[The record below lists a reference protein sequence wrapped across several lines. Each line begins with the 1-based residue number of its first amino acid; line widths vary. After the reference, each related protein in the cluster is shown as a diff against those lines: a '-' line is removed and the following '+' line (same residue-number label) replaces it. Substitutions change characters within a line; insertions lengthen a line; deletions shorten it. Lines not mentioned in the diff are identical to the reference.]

1 MNQWTFILAASW
13 MSFLTVTALGDPIR
27 VLFLGHESKLHNSN
41 EYYPILSKSLG
52 RDAIYFDYVTSVNQA
67 LDDADYLNQFDALL
81 LYANHP
87 RISSVQWKNLLSFV
101 RSGKG
106 FIPVHCAS
114 WCFSNVPEYDQLV
127 GGRFKSHQGAVFS
140 PRVVKKMHPAVQ
152 GIGKLE
158 AWDETYFH
166 ERHHSKNRTVLMVR
180 DPLPGDPHDQ
190 PEPWTWVRTE
200 GKGRVFYTAS
210 GHDERVWGKAEF
222 HQLIKQGIL
231 WAVGEQVL
239 ERYENF
245 LAKRAPLKYEKRD
258 NIPNYEKRPE
268 PLAYQLPLSPE
279 ESIKHTQVP
288 VGFKLELFASEPD
301 IVNPI
306 YFQWDKSGRLWVVET
321 VDYPNELKE
330 GRKGNDRIKICED
343 TDGDGKADKFTIFA
357 DGFNI
362 PTSLTFARGGVI
374 LAHAPDLLFLQD
386 TDGDDKADIRKILI
400 TGFGLNDT
408 HAGPSNLRYGLDNWI
423 YGTVG
428 YSGFNGEVNGEKH
441 SFRSGT
447 FRFKSDGSKMEFLHQ
462 YNNNTWGIGLN
473 QQGDI
478 FGSTANNNPSFFG
491 GVPSRVHSGEKR
503 MTAKMIAS
511 SPRFYPITPNIRQ
524 VDAFNAYTA
533 GCGHAFATSSGFPES
548 WRNQRAFIC
557 GPTGHLLGMYDVR
570 PKGSGFESV
579 NAYSL
584 VASTDEWFS
593 PIVAEVGPDGNLWI
607 ADWYN
612 FIIQHNPTPN
622 LNRGGYD
629 AQRGLGNA
637 HINPNRD
644 RQHGRIYRLVYQ
656 KNEAPV
662 INLENASWE
671 KLVQALENDNM
682 FWRLTAQR
690 LLVDG
695 GYKKAVPALIKL
707 LSQPA
712 PKSLHALWALHGLG
726 ALDRQAHERC
736 LNSKDPALRR
746 NAIRALPTDLK
757 GQQML
762 HDSATLADKNLL
774 VRLASFVKLA
784 SFPRDQGTRDIASL
798 LMRVEENAKD
808 EWLRLPLQSLGAVEA
823 NLVRYEKGPNL
834 LPNPSFESVDGK
846 LPMGWK
852 VRTYSG
858 SGTMEHTIETASKF
872 VKTGKSSLCISSNG
886 GHDTSAFATTQ
897 LKSGVRYSLSA
908 WIKTDRVEGGGMG
921 VLLNVHELGQKGMTK
936 GIRKTNDWQKVETV
950 FVSPSS
956 RSVTIN
962 CLFGGWG
969 RSKGKA
975 WFDDISLHEMR
986 PIYKEDDQVES
997 RKVDLDWTVDAI
1009 PGLLFS
1015 KTSLTAKSGKWL
1027 KISFNNTDNMPHNL
1041 VIIAPG
1047 TYDAVGQATDL
1058 MMAKP
1063 GAAVRNYIPEDAK
1076 VIAQTPMVLPG
1087 RKYDL
1092 IFQAPE
1098 QPGRYP
1104 FLCTFPGHWRL
1115 MKGELIVQ
1123 ASAF

>member
-222 HQLIKQGIL
+222 HKLIKQGIL

-428 YSGFNGEVNGEKH
+428 YSGFNGEVNGETH

-473 QQGDI
+473 LQGDI

-491 GVPSRVHSGEKR
+491 GVPSRVHNGEKR

-644 RQHGRIYRLVYQ
+644 RQHGRIYRLFYQ

>member
-231 WAVGEQVL
+231 WAVGERVL
-239 ERYENF
+239 ERYETF

-386 TDGDDKADIRKILI
+386 TDGDDKADICKILI

-428 YSGFNGEVNGEKH
+428 YSGFNGEVNGETH

-473 QQGDI
+473 LQGDI

-491 GVPSRVHSGEKR
+491 GVPSRVHNGEKR

-956 RSVTIN
+956 RSFTIN

>member
-222 HQLIKQGIL
+222 HKLIKQGIL

-428 YSGFNGEVNGEKH
+428 YSGFNGEVNGETH

-473 QQGDI
+473 HQGDI

-491 GVPSRVHSGEKR
+491 GVPSRVHNGEKR

-956 RSVTIN
+956 RSFTIN

>member
-428 YSGFNGEVNGEKH
+428 YSGFNGEVNGETH

-473 QQGDI
+473 LQGDI

-491 GVPSRVHSGEKR
+491 GVPSRVHNGEKR

-956 RSVTIN
+956 RSVTVN

-975 WFDDISLHEMR
+975 WFDDISLHEMK

>member
-239 ERYENF
+239 EHYENF

-306 YFQWDKSGRLWVVET
+306 YFQWDKSGRLWVMET

-428 YSGFNGEVNGEKH
+428 YSGFNGEVNGETH

-473 QQGDI
+473 HQGDI

-491 GVPSRVHSGEKR
+491 GVPSRVHNGEKR

-533 GCGHAFATSSGFPES
+533 GCGHAFATSSGFPKS

>member
-428 YSGFNGEVNGEKH
+428 YSGFNGEVNGETH

-473 QQGDI
+473 LQGDI

-491 GVPSRVHSGEKR
+491 GVPSRVHNGEKR

>member
-1 MNQWTFILAASW
+1 MDRTFIFFFIA
-13 MSFLTVTALGDPIR
+13 FLTFQIGKTFADPIR
-27 VLFLGHESKLHNSN
+27 VLFLGHESTHHNSN
-41 EYYPILSKSLG
+41 QYYPILSKSLG

-67 LDDADYLNQFDALL
+67 LDDPEYLNQFDGLL

-87 RISSVQWKNLLSFV
+87 KLSSGQWKNLLSFV

-114 WCFSNVPEYDQLV
+114 WCFANIPEYDQLV

-140 PRVVKKMHPAVQ
+140 PRVVKVNHPAVQ
-152 GIGKLE
+152 GIGNLE

-166 ERHHSKNRTVLMVR
+166 ERHNSKNRTVLMVR
-180 DPLPGDPHDQ
+180 DPLPGDPHAD
-190 PEPWTWVRTE
+190 PEPWTWVREE

-210 GHDERVWGKAEF
+210 GHDERVWNKPEF
-222 HQLIKQGIL
+222 HQLLKNGIL
-231 WAVGEQVL
+231 WAVGEKVH
-239 ERYENF
+239 ERYKNF
-245 LAKRAPLKYEKRD
+245 LANREPLKYEKRD
-258 NIPNYEKRPE
+258 NIANYEKRPE
-268 PLAYQLPLSPE
+268 PLPYQLPLSPQ
-279 ESIKHTQVP
+279 ESMKHTQVP

-306 YFQWDKSGRLWVVET
+306 YFQWDKRGRLWVVES
-321 VDYPNELKE
+321 VDYPNELKD
-330 GRKGNDRIKICED
+330 GRKGKDRIKICED
-343 TDGDGKADKFTIFA
+343 TNGDGKADKFTIFA

-374 LAHAPDLLFLQD
+374 LAHAPDMLFLKD
-386 TDGDDKADIRKILI
+386 TDGDNKADIREVLI

-428 YSGFNGEVNGEKH
+428 YSGFKGELNGEKYNF
-441 SFRSGT
+441 SRGT
-447 FRFKSDGSKMEFLHQ
+447 FRFKPDGSKMEFLHQ
-462 YNNNTWGIGLN
+462 FNNNTWGIGLN
-473 QQGDI
+473 EQGDI

-491 GVPSRVHSGEKR
+491 GVPNRVHEGEKR

-533 GCGHAFATSSGFPES
+533 GCGHAFATSSGFPKS
-548 WRNQRAFIC
+548 WRNRRAFVC

-570 PKGSGFESV
+570 PKGSGFESI

-607 ADWYN
+607 SDWYN

-629 AQRGLGNA
+629 AQNGPGNA

-656 KNEAPV
+656 KNHAPAF
-662 INLENASWE
+662 NLENATWE
-671 KLVQALENDNM
+671 KLVKALSHDNM

-690 LLVDG
+690 LLVNSQP
-695 GYKKAVPALIKL
+695 KEAVPSLRKL
-707 LSQPA
+707 LNQASPA
-712 PKSLHALWALHGLG
+712 SLHALWTLQGMG
-726 ALDRQAHERC
+726 ALDGPSHAKC
-736 LNSKDPALRR
+736 LVSKDPALRR
-746 NAIRALPTDLK
+746 NAIRALPADLK

-762 HDSATLADKNLL
+762 HDSATLGDKDLL

-784 SFPRDQGTRDIASL
+784 SFPRDEGTRDFASL

-808 EWLRLPLQSLGAVEA
+808 EWLRLPLQALGAVKA
-823 NLVRYEKGPNL
+823 NLVGYKKGPNL
-834 LPNPSFESVDGK
+834 LPNPSFESSDGQ
-846 LPMGWK
+846 LPTSWK

-858 SGTMEHTIETASKF
+858 SGGIEHAIEKSKNLI
-872 VKTGKSSLCISSNG
+872 KTGNSSLRISSEG
-886 GHDTSAFATTQ
+886 GHDTSAYASVQ

-921 VLLNVHELGQKGMTK
+921 ALLNVHELQQKAMTK
-936 GIRKTNDWQKVETV
+936 GIRKTHDWQKVETV
-950 FVSPSS
+950 FVNPSAG
-956 RSVTIN
+956 RITVN

-975 WFDDISLHEMR
+975 WFDDISLNEMV
-986 PIYKEDDQVES
+986 PIYKEIEKVEN
-997 RKVDLDWTVDAI
+997 RKVDLTLAVDAI

-1015 KTSLTAKSGKWL
+1015 KTSLMAKSGKWL
-1027 KISFNNTDNMPHNL
+1027 KLTFNNTDNMPHNL

-1047 TYDAVGQATDL
+1047 TYDSVGQATDL

-1063 GAAVRNYIPEDAK
+1063 GAAARNYVPKNAK

-1087 RKYDL
+1087 TKYDL
-1092 IFQAPE
+1092 VFQVPT
-1098 QPGRYP
+1098 QKGNYP

-1123 ASAF
+1123 P

>member
-239 ERYENF
+239 EHYENF

-428 YSGFNGEVNGEKH
+428 YSGFNGEVNGETH

-473 QQGDI
+473 LQGDI

-491 GVPSRVHSGEKR
+491 GVPSRVHNGEKR

-956 RSVTIN
+956 RSFTIN

-975 WFDDISLHEMR
+975 WFDDISLHEMK

>member
-362 PTSLTFARGGVI
+362 PTSLTFARG
-374 LAHAPDLLFLQD
+374 
-386 TDGDDKADIRKILI
+386 
-400 TGFGLNDT
+400 
-408 HAGPSNLRYGLDNWI
+408 
-423 YGTVG
+423 
-428 YSGFNGEVNGEKH
+428 E
-441 SFRSGT
+441 
-447 FRFKSDGSKMEFLHQ
+447 
-462 YNNNTWGIGLN
+462 
-473 QQGDI
+473 
-478 FGSTANNNPSFFG
+478 
-491 GVPSRVHSGEKR
+491 
-503 MTAKMIAS
+503 
-511 SPRFYPITPNIRQ
+511 
-524 VDAFNAYTA
+524 
-533 GCGHAFATSSGFPES
+533 
-548 WRNQRAFIC
+548 
-557 GPTGHLLGMYDVR
+557 
-570 PKGSGFESV
+570 
-579 NAYSL
+579 
-584 VASTDEWFS
+584 
-593 PIVAEVGPDGNLWI
+593 
-607 ADWYN
+607 
-612 FIIQHNPTPN
+612 
-622 LNRGGYD
+622 
-629 AQRGLGNA
+629 
-637 HINPNRD
+637 
-644 RQHGRIYRLVYQ
+644 
-656 KNEAPV
+656 
-662 INLENASWE
+662 
-671 KLVQALENDNM
+671 
-682 FWRLTAQR
+682 
-690 LLVDG
+690 
-695 GYKKAVPALIKL
+695 
-707 LSQPA
+707 
-712 PKSLHALWALHGLG
+712 
-726 ALDRQAHERC
+726 
-736 LNSKDPALRR
+736 
-746 NAIRALPTDLK
+746 
-757 GQQML
+757 
-762 HDSATLADKNLL
+762 
-774 VRLASFVKLA
+774 
-784 SFPRDQGTRDIASL
+784 
-798 LMRVEENAKD
+798 
-808 EWLRLPLQSLGAVEA
+808 
-823 NLVRYEKGPNL
+823 
-834 LPNPSFESVDGK
+834 
-846 LPMGWK
+846 
-852 VRTYSG
+852 
-858 SGTMEHTIETASKF
+858 
-872 VKTGKSSLCISSNG
+872 
-886 GHDTSAFATTQ
+886 
-897 LKSGVRYSLSA
+897 
-908 WIKTDRVEGGGMG
+908 
-921 VLLNVHELGQKGMTK
+921 
-936 GIRKTNDWQKVETV
+936 
-950 FVSPSS
+950 
-956 RSVTIN
+956 
-962 CLFGGWG
+962 
-969 RSKGKA
+969 
-975 WFDDISLHEMR
+975 
-986 PIYKEDDQVES
+986 
-997 RKVDLDWTVDAI
+997 
-1009 PGLLFS
+1009 
-1015 KTSLTAKSGKWL
+1015 
-1027 KISFNNTDNMPHNL
+1027 
-1041 VIIAPG
+1041 
-1047 TYDAVGQATDL
+1047 
-1058 MMAKP
+1058 
-1063 GAAVRNYIPEDAK
+1063 
-1076 VIAQTPMVLPG
+1076 
-1087 RKYDL
+1087 
-1092 IFQAPE
+1092 
-1098 QPGRYP
+1098 
-1104 FLCTFPGHWRL
+1104 
-1115 MKGELIVQ
+1115 
-1123 ASAF
+1123 

>member
-408 HAGPSNLRYGLDNWI
+408 HAGPSNFRYGLDNWI

-428 YSGFNGEVNGEKH
+428 YSGFNGEVNGETH

-473 QQGDI
+473 LQGDI

-491 GVPSRVHSGEKR
+491 GVPSRVHNGEKR

-975 WFDDISLHEMR
+975 WFDDISLHEMK

>member
-231 WAVGEQVL
+231 WAVGKRVL
-239 ERYENF
+239 ERYETF

-386 TDGDDKADIRKILI
+386 TDGDDKADICKILI

-428 YSGFNGEVNGEKH
+428 YSGFNGEVNGETH

-473 QQGDI
+473 LQGDI

-491 GVPSRVHSGEKR
+491 GVPSRVHNGEKR

-956 RSVTIN
+956 RSFTIN

>member
-428 YSGFNGEVNGEKH
+428 YSGFNGEVNGETH

-473 QQGDI
+473 LQGDI

-491 GVPSRVHSGEKR
+491 GVPSRVHNGEKR

-975 WFDDISLHEMR
+975 WFDDISLHEMK

>member
-1 MNQWTFILAASW
+1 MKLRLLIFILAWFSLIVGNTIASP
-13 MSFLTVTALGDPIR
+13 VR

-67 LDDADYLNQFDALL
+67 LDDAGYLNQFDALL

-87 RISSVQWKNLLSFV
+87 RLSSVQWKNLLSFV

-114 WCFSNVPEYDQLV
+114 WCFANIPEYDQLV

-140 PRVVKKMHPAVQ
+140 PRVVESNHPAVQ

-166 ERHHSKNRTVLMVR
+166 VRHNPKNRTVLMVR
-180 DPLPGDPHDQ
+180 DPLPGDPNEQ
-190 PEPWTWVRTE
+190 PEPWTWVREE

-210 GHDERVWGKAEF
+210 GHDERVWSKLEF
-222 HQLIKQGIL
+222 HQLLKNGIL
-231 WAVGEQVL
+231 WAVGEKVHK
-239 ERYENF
+239 RYKNF
-245 LAKRAPLKYEKRD
+245 LADREPLKYEKRD

-268 PLAYQLPLSPE
+268 ALAYQLPLSPE
-279 ESIKHTQVP
+279 ESMKHTQVP

-306 YFQWDKSGRLWVVET
+306 YFQWDERGRLWVVET
-321 VDYPNELKE
+321 VDYPNELVD
-330 GRKGNDRIKICED
+330 GRSGKDRIKICED
-343 TDGDGKADKFTIFA
+343 TNGDGKADKFTIFA
-357 DGFNI
+357 DGLNI

-374 LAHAPDLLFLQD
+374 VAHAPDMLFLKD
-386 TDGDDKADIRKILI
+386 TNGDNQADIREVLI

-428 YSGFNGEVNGEKH
+428 YSGFKGEVNGEEH

-473 QQGDI
+473 EQGDI

-491 GVPSRVHSGEKR
+491 GVPSRVHNGEKR

-533 GCGHAFATSSGFPES
+533 GCGHAFATSSGFPKS

-629 AQRGLGNA
+629 ALRGPGNA
-637 HINPNRD
+637 HVNPNRD

-656 KNEAPV
+656 KNKAPAF
-662 INLENASWE
+662 NLENAKWE
-671 KLVQALENDNM
+671 KLVKALSHDNM

-690 LLVDG
+690 LLLNS
-695 GYKKAVPALIKL
+695 KFKEAVPSLKKL
-707 LSQPA
+707 LDQSSP
-712 PKSLHALWALHGLG
+712 PSLHALWTLHGLG
-726 ALDRQAHERC
+726 ALDGQSHAKC
-736 LNSKDPALRR
+736 LISKDPALRR
-746 NAIRALPTDLK
+746 NAIRALPSTMK

-762 HDSATLADKNLL
+762 HDSATLGDKDGL
-774 VRLASFVKLA
+774 VRLASFVQLA
-784 SFPRDQGTRDIASL
+784 SFPRDEGIRDLASL

-808 EWLRLPLQSLGAVEA
+808 EWLRLPLQALGAVEA
-823 NLVRYEKGPNL
+823 NLVGYEKGPNL
-834 LPNPSFESVDGK
+834 LPNSSFESSDGR
-846 LPMGWK
+846 LPTHWK

-858 SGTMEHTIETASKF
+858 SGAMEHAIERSKNSI
-872 VKTGKSSLCISSNG
+872 KTGKSSLSILSNG
-886 GHDTSAFATTQ
+886 GHDTSAYASVG

-908 WIKTDRVEGGGMG
+908 WIKTDKVEGGGMG
-921 VLLNVHELGQKGMTK
+921 ALLNVHELGQKAMTT

-950 FVSPSS
+950 FVNPSAG
-956 RSVTIN
+956 RFTVN

-969 RSKGKA
+969 RSTGKA
-975 WFDDISLHEMR
+975 WFDDISLNEMV
-986 PIYKEDDQVES
+986 PIYKEIEKVEN
-997 RKVDLDWTVDAI
+997 RKVDLSLAVDAI

-1015 KTSLTAKSGKWL
+1015 KTSLMAKSGKWL
-1027 KISFNNTDNMPHNL
+1027 KLTFNNTDNMPHNL
-1041 VIIAPG
+1041 VIVAPG
-1047 TYDAVGQATDL
+1047 TYDSVGQATDL
-1058 MMAKP
+1058 MMAKQ
-1063 GAAVRNYIPEDAK
+1063 GAAARNYVPENAK

-1087 RKYDL
+1087 MKYDL
-1092 IFQAPE
+1092 IFQVPTE
-1098 QPGRYP
+1098 KGNYP

-1123 ASAF
+1123 P

>member
-428 YSGFNGEVNGEKH
+428 YSGFNGEVNGETH

-473 QQGDI
+473 LQGDI

-491 GVPSRVHSGEKR
+491 GVPSRVHNGEKR

-644 RQHGRIYRLVYQ
+644 RQHGRIYRLFYQ

-956 RSVTIN
+956 RSFTIN

>member
-1 MNQWTFILAASW
+1 MKIRLLLFILTWFSLLVGNTIA
-13 MSFLTVTALGDPIR
+13 GPIR

-41 EYYPILSKSLG
+41 EYYPVLSESFG

-67 LDDADYLNQFDALL
+67 LGDADYLNHFDALL

-87 RISSVQWKNLLSFV
+87 KLTSVQWKNLLSFV

-106 FIPVHCAS
+106 FIPIHCAS
-114 WCFSNVPEYDQLV
+114 WCFSNIPGYDQLV

-140 PRVVKKMHPAVQ
+140 PKVVKRNHPAVQ
-152 GIGKLE
+152 GVGKLE

-166 ERHHSKNRTVLMVR
+166 ERHNSKNRTVLMVR

-210 GHDERVWGKAEF
+210 GHDERVWKKTEF

-231 WAVGEQVL
+231 WAVGDQVRD
-239 ERYENF
+239 RYENF
-245 LAKRAPLKYEKRD
+245 LASRVPLQYEKRD

-279 ESIKHTQVP
+279 ESIKRTQVP

-306 YFQWDKSGRLWVVET
+306 YFQWDESGRLWVVET
-321 VDYPNELKE
+321 VDYPNELKN

-386 TDGDDKADIRKILI
+386 TDGDDQADTREVLF
-400 TGFGLNDT
+400 TGFGINDT

-428 YSGFNGEVNGEKH
+428 YSGFKGEVNGEKH

-473 QQGDI
+473 EQGDI

-491 GVPSRVHSGEKR
+491 GVPSRVHNGEKR
-503 MTAKMIAS
+503 MTAKMIAN
-511 SPRFYPITPNIRQ
+511 SPRFHPITPNIRQ

-548 WRNQRAFIC
+548 WRNRRAFVC

-629 AQRGLGNA
+629 AQRGSGNA
-637 HINPNRD
+637 HVNPNRD
-644 RQHGRIYRLVYQ
+644 RQHGRIYRLVYR
-656 KNEAPV
+656 KNKAPAF
-662 INLENASWE
+662 NLENAKWE
-671 KLVQALENDNM
+671 KLVKALSHDNM

-690 LLVDG
+690 LLLNG
-695 GYKKAVPALIKL
+695 KFKEAVPSLKKL
-707 LSQPA
+707 LDQSSP
-712 PKSLHALWALHGLG
+712 PSLHALWTLHGLA
-726 ALDRQAHERC
+726 ALDGQSHAKC
-736 LNSKDPALRR
+736 LISKDPALRR
-746 NAIRALPTDLK
+746 NAIRALPSTMK

-762 HDSATLADKNLL
+762 HDGATLADKDLL

-784 SFPRDQGTRDIASL
+784 SFPQDEGTRDIASL
-798 LMRVEENAKD
+798 LMRVEQNAKD
-808 EWLRLPLQSLGAVEA
+808 EWLRLPLQSLGALEA
-823 NLVRYEKGPNL
+823 NLVGYKKGPNL
-834 LPNPSFESVDGK
+834 LPNPSFELADGE
-846 LPMGWK
+846 LPKGWK
-852 VRTYSG
+852 IRTYSG
-858 SGTMEHTIETASKF
+858 NGAMEHTIERAGKS
-872 VKTGKSSLCISSNG
+872 VKTGKSSLRISSEG
-886 GHDTSAFATTQ
+886 GHDTSVYATVD
-897 LKSGVRYSLSA
+897 LKAGVRYSLSS
-908 WIKTDRVEGGGMG
+908 WIKTDKVEGGGMG
-921 VLLNVHELGQKGMTK
+921 TLLNVHELQQKAMTK
-936 GIRKTNDWQKVETV
+936 GIRGTNDWRKVETT
-950 FVSPSS
+950 FVNPSS
-956 RSVTIN
+956 RRVTIN

-975 WFDDISLHEMR
+975 WFDDISLNEMM
-986 PIYKEDDQVES
+986 PIYKEIEKVEN
-997 RKVDLDWTVDAI
+997 RKVDLNLTIDAI

-1015 KTSLTAKSGKWL
+1015 KISLTAKSGKWL
-1027 KISFNNTDNMPHNL
+1027 KLSFNNTDNMPHNL
-1041 VIIAPG
+1041 VIVAPG
-1047 TYDAVGQATDL
+1047 TYDAVGRATDL
-1058 MMAKP
+1058 MMGKP
-1063 GAAVRNYIPEDAK
+1063 GAAARNYIPENAQ

-1087 RKYDL
+1087 TKYDL
-1092 IFQAPE
+1092 IFQVPAKK
-1098 QPGRYP
+1098 GNYP

-1123 ASAF
+1123 P

>member
-239 ERYENF
+239 EHYENF

-428 YSGFNGEVNGEKH
+428 YSGFNGEVNGETH

-473 QQGDI
+473 LQGDI

-491 GVPSRVHSGEKR
+491 GVPSRVHNGEKR

>member
-239 ERYENF
+239 EHYENF

-374 LAHAPDLLFLQD
+374 LAHAPDLFFLQD

-428 YSGFNGEVNGEKH
+428 YSGFNGEVNGETH

-473 QQGDI
+473 LQGDI

-491 GVPSRVHSGEKR
+491 GVPSRVHNGEKR

-956 RSVTIN
+956 RSFTIN

>member
-222 HQLIKQGIL
+222 HKLIKQGIL

-428 YSGFNGEVNGEKH
+428 YSGFNGEVNGETH

-473 QQGDI
+473 LQGDI

-491 GVPSRVHSGEKR
+491 GVPSRVHNGEKR

-956 RSVTIN
+956 RSFTIN

>member
-239 ERYENF
+239 EHYENF

-428 YSGFNGEVNGEKH
+428 YSGFNGEVNGETH

-473 QQGDI
+473 HQGDI

-491 GVPSRVHSGEKR
+491 GVPSRVHNGEKR

-956 RSVTIN
+956 RSVTVN

>member
-428 YSGFNGEVNGEKH
+428 YSGFNGEVNGETH

-473 QQGDI
+473 HQGDI

-491 GVPSRVHSGEKR
+491 GVPSRVHNGEKR

>member
-1 MNQWTFILAASW
+1 MNQWTCILATSW
-13 MSFLTVTALGDPIR
+13 MCFLTVTALGDPIR

-52 RDAIYFDYVTSVNQA
+52 RDAIYFDYVTSVNKA

-87 RISSVQWKNLLSFV
+87 RISSAQWKNLISFV

-140 PRVVKKMHPAVQ
+140 PRVVKKKHPAVQ

-166 ERHHSKNRTVLMVR
+166 ERHNSKNRTVLMVR
-180 DPLPGDPHDQ
+180 DPLLGDPHDQ

-239 ERYENF
+239 KRYENF

-306 YFQWDKSGRLWVVET
+306 YCQWDKSGRLWVVET

-423 YGTVG
+423 YGAVG
-428 YSGFNGEVNGEKH
+428 YSGFNGEVNRETH

-473 QQGDI
+473 MQGDI

-491 GVPSRVHSGEKR
+491 GVPSRVHNGKKR

-548 WRNQRAFIC
+548 WRNQKAFIC
-557 GPTGHLLGMYDVR
+557 GPTGHLLGIYDVR

-629 AQRGLGNA
+629 AQRGPGNA

-695 GYKKAVPALIKL
+695 SYKKAVPALIKL

-712 PKSLHALWALHGLG
+712 PTSLHALWALHGLG

-762 HDSATLADKNLL
+762 LDSATLADKNLL

-784 SFPRDQGTRDIASL
+784 SFPQDQGTRDIASL

-823 NLVRYEKGPNL
+823 NPVGYEKGPNL

-858 SGTMEHTIETASKF
+858 SGTMEHTIETAGKF
-872 VKTGKSSLCISSNG
+872 VKTGKSSLCISSSG
-886 GHDTSAFATTQ
+886 GHDTSAYATTQ

-908 WIKTDRVEGGGMG
+908 WIKTERVEGGGMG

-986 PIYKEDDQVES
+986 PIYREDDQVEN
-997 RKVDLDWTVDAI
+997 RKVDLDWTIDAI

-1015 KTSLTAKSGKWL
+1015 KKSLTAKSGKWL

-1047 TYDAVGQATDL
+1047 TYDAVGQATDS

-1063 GAAVRNYIPEDAK
+1063 GAAVRNYIPENAK

-1087 RKYDL
+1087 TKYDL

-1123 ASAF
+1123 PSSF

>member
-428 YSGFNGEVNGEKH
+428 YSGFNGEVNGETH

-473 QQGDI
+473 HQGDI

-491 GVPSRVHSGEKR
+491 GVPSRVHNGEKR

-956 RSVTIN
+956 RSFTIN

>member
-428 YSGFNGEVNGEKH
+428 YSGFNGEVNGETH

-491 GVPSRVHSGEKR
+491 GVPSRVHNGEKR

>member
-222 HQLIKQGIL
+222 HKLIKQGIL

-428 YSGFNGEVNGEKH
+428 YSGFNGEVNGETH

-473 QQGDI
+473 LQGDI

-491 GVPSRVHSGEKR
+491 GVPSRVHNGEKR

-956 RSVTIN
+956 RSVTVN

-975 WFDDISLHEMR
+975 WFDDISLHEMK

>member
-222 HQLIKQGIL
+222 HKLIKQGIL

-428 YSGFNGEVNGEKH
+428 YSGFNGEVNGETH

-473 QQGDI
+473 HQGDI

-491 GVPSRVHSGEKR
+491 GVPSRVHNGEKR